1 MSHSFGI
8 KKAGALF
15 LAVAVVCLAGVA
27 SDKATDDAKAYQA
40 ELETMKGQAPA
51 NIIMKLGE
59 WKFEVSDAW
68 RADNPTAKD
77 ISQHNRGKVKFSKQE
92 IKDVFGEPG
101 HYKVAL
107 YAKVVGTSS
116 ATMGSI
122 DGMGM
127 SVHKDGTV
135 ELKVLTVIRLVFKED
150 KLTDVRTWPKIDSSA
165 LSGGNSW
172 RVQ

>member
-1 MSHSFGI
+1 MSNSFGI
-8 KKAGALF
+8 MKAGALV
-15 LAVAVVCLAGVA
+15 LAVAIVSLAGLA
-27 SDKATDDAKAYQA
+27 SDKATDDAKTYQA

-51 NIIMKLGE
+51 NIITKLGE
-59 WKFEVSDAW
+59 WKFEVAEAW

-77 ISQHNRGKVKFSKQE
+77 VTQHNRGKVKFSKQE
-92 IKDVFGEPG
+92 IKEVFGEPG

-107 YAKVVGTSS
+107 YSKVVGTSS

-127 SVHKDGTV
+127 TVHKDGTF
-135 ELKVLTVIRLVFKED
+135 ELKVYTVIRLVFKED
-150 KLTDVRTWPKIDSSA
+150 KLTNVRTWPKVDSSA